1 MANVPARPATN
12 VIDALAD
19 HAGVDPT
26 ALTPPLAA
34 AVDPDALNALVER
47 ADTADAVAVSFD
59 YEGHEVV
66 VRGDGR
72 VAVQ

>member
-19 HAGVDPT
+19 HVGVDPT
-26 ALTPPLAA
+26 ALTPPLGA